1 MIDEIEHNVNALE
14 YLFSKVITYAGE
26 GQWDKSYNNYEVTFW
41 LS

>member
-26 GQWDKSYNNYEVTFW
+26 GNEIKVRTIMRSLSY
-41 LS
+41 